1 MIAVLLVAAL
11 ACNGASTQL
20 ELNVCSAQAAKV
32 AAADERAA
40 YDAARDRFAST
51 PVRLRALAASEQL
64 WQRARDAACA
74 FDAQLVAGG
83 SIQPLVEANC
93 AEHAARARIAD
104 IGRLLPART
113 STSAIASPA
122 SAREHTRVYGL
133 LELLVTPG
141 ERALLARSE
150 RAWLRYRRSA
160 CSYARA
166 ECATALTQAR
176 TQQLKDSWL
185 ADPFW

>member
-1 MIAVLLVAAL
+1 VIAAL
-11 ACNGASTQL
+11 LAAALTCNNGSTQM
-20 ELNVCSAQAAKV
+20 ELDFCSAQAAKI

-40 YDAARDRFAST
+40 YGAARVRFARK
-51 PVRLRALAASEQL
+51 PARLRVLVASEQL

-104 IGRLLPART
+104 LARLLPART
-113 STSAIASPA
+113 SASAIPSPA
-122 SAREHTRVYGL
+122 SAHEHARIYGL
-133 LELLVTPG
+133 LELLVTPS

-150 RAWLRYRRSA
+150 RVWLRYRRTT

-166 ECATALTQAR
+166 DCATVATQAR
-176 TQQLKDSWL
+176 TQQLKDSWP
-185 ADPFW
+185 AEPFW